1 MTIFIRLIDQKEPA
15 NKLANV
21 CHDLRVGT
29 GSEFVYKVDSTAF
42 ELIPRSPFA
51 YWIPE
56 SLLDAFERFPSVA
69 DKNTVRSGSVTFDD
83 FRFLRLAFEICPSD
97 QAPPL
102 AGRWQPISKGG
113 AYSRF
118 YSDPHLLVDWQNN
131 GNYVAE
137 CVYLHRPREG
147 YGWGD
152 RGRNKD
158 FFGVPSITWS
168 RRSQKGF
175 SSRVLPSGMVFSD
188 KSPVVQN
195 SDYEHLWHFVA
206 ISNSR
211 PFKGLLEAQISF
223 GSYEVGAV
231 ENTPLPGVP
240 DQSNDNILPGKLAR
254 RIWFLMWSVDRAIE
268 TSHAFVLPAI
278 LLAEGGSISERA
290 SAWHANRRAIAAEI
304 RAAQNEIERLAENLY
319 GNAPNTGEA
328 DGSVTSQDEVLD
340 EDVLS
345 LDTDHELIHSLLSWT
360 VGVVYGRFDWRIA
373 TGAQKMPTV
382 PEPFEPLSPKSPA
395 MLPDDSDPFHNHQG
409 VLVDDP
415 GHGHDLPHLIESVL
429 TQVEIAAPDDLRR
442 WLQRDFFKEHLK
454 QYSKSRR
461 KAPIYW
467 PLSTSSG
474 IYTLWVYYP
483 ELDDQTLYTVVN
495 NFIEPKLKSIEDMLN
510 MLRAKTGRTTAEERE
525 FEKQQDLQQELIELR
540 DTILEIA
547 PNYRPNH
554 DDGVQITAAPLWPL
568 FRHKLWQKVLKDTW
582 VKLEA
587 GEYDWAH
594 LACSYWPDRVREKCQ
609 TDKSLA
615 IAHGLEELYEEPA
628 A

>member
-1 MTIFIRLIDQKEPA
+1 
-15 NKLANV
+15 
-21 CHDLRVGT
+21 
-29 GSEFVYKVDSTAF
+29 
-42 ELIPRSPFA
+42 
-51 YWIPE
+51 
-56 SLLDAFERFPSVA
+56 
-69 DKNTVRSGSVTFDD
+69 
-83 FRFLRLAFEICPSD
+83 
-97 QAPPL
+97 
-102 AGRWQPISKGG
+102 
-113 AYSRF
+113 
-118 YSDPHLLVDWQNN
+118 
-131 GNYVAE
+131 
-137 CVYLHRPREG
+137 
-147 YGWGD
+147 
-152 RGRNKD
+152 
-158 FFGVPSITWS
+158 
-168 RRSQKGF
+168 
-175 SSRVLPSGMVFSD
+175 
-188 KSPVVQN
+188 
-195 SDYEHLWHFVA
+195 
-206 ISNSR
+206 
-211 PFKGLLEAQISF
+211 
-223 GSYEVGAV
+223 
-231 ENTPLPGVP
+231 
-240 DQSNDNILPGKLAR
+240 
-254 RIWFLMWSVDRAIE
+254 MWSVDRAIE